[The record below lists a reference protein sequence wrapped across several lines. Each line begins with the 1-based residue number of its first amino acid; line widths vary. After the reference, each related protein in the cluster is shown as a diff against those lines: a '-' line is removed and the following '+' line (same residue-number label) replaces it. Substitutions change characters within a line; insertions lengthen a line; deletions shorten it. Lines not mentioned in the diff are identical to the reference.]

1 MHFLKSH
8 NIFILPYACDSNLSK
23 KKSIIVTTEIF
34 SRFKNFTA
42 TYDKPN
48 DSVDVSRFVKTEVDA
63 KQNDTKISCI
73 LYR

>member
-1 MHFLKSH
+1 M
-8 NIFILPYACDSNLSK
+8 PYACDSNLSK

-42 TYDKPN
+42 TYDKPHN
-48 DSVDVSRFVKTEVDA
+48 SVDVSRFVKTEVDA
-63 KQNDTKISCI
+63 KQNDIKISCI